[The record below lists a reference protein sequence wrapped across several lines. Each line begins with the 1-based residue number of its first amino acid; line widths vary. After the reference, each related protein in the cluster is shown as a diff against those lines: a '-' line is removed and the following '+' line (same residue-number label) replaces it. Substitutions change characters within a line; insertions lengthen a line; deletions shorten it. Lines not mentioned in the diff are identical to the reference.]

1 LFKHL
6 INRIVMAVK
15 SKMSTMNTRLVT
27 KTTTKSLGGPGGPDK
42 GKSVTTSKPVTVYGN
57 KELPTKNKYGENQ
70 GGWIYGEGDKPAR
83 KMTDAEIAKWRRDF
97 ERDTGKKIPANMEIA
112 ATTHSGRSQGFYLG
126 WKKPPPPA
134 PVPPKKQEPVVIG
147 KLPIKPSSSMSIKTK
162 KAELIKPKNE
172 MEVSAAIAKPTKKS
186 VPKKDSS
193 LFFSREATGRRKNV
207 ASGPFS
213 KNRGKYMKTKLT
225 LNYSGQSE
233 ANKAARKAAKA
244 ENRSTLGA
252 RLGYKKEEKL
262 ASAYERNKGIFDG
275 ETKGEM
281 KSAIK
286 SYKKSSTAGGKKL
299 DTSQKQAIKTGR
311 TAAKYVGK
319 LEKKKVKTFTPEAL
333 SRKTTVK
340 TQNTIQKAGR
350 KLNSG
355 KGDVVRVSTLPKG
368 QLGVTSTMKKGKMQ
382 AGKMRY

>member
-1 LFKHL
+1 
-6 INRIVMAVK
+6 
-15 SKMSTMNTRLVT
+15 
-27 KTTTKSLGGPGGPDK
+27 
-42 GKSVTTSKPVTVYGN
+42 
-57 KELPTKNKYGENQ
+57 
-70 GGWIYGEGDKPAR
+70 
-83 KMTDAEIAKWRRDF
+83 
-97 ERDTGKKIPANMEIA
+97 
-112 ATTHSGRSQGFYLG
+112 
-126 WKKPPPPA
+126 
-134 PVPPKKQEPVVIG
+134 
-147 KLPIKPSSSMSIKTK
+147 
-162 KAELIKPKNE
+162 
-172 MEVSAAIAKPTKKS
+172 
-186 VPKKDSS
+186 
-193 LFFSREATGRRKNV
+193 
-207 ASGPFS
+207 
-213 KNRGKYMKTKLT
+213 MKTKLT

-299 DTSQKQAIKTGR
+299 DASQKQAIKTGR

>member
-1 LFKHL
+1 
-6 INRIVMAVK
+6 MAVK

-27 KTTTKSLGGPGGPDK
+27 KTTTKSLGGPGGPSK

-57 KELPTKNKYGENQ
+57 KELPTKNKDGENQ
-70 GGWIYGEGDKPAR
+70 GGWLYGEDDKPAR
-83 KMTDAEIAKWRRDF
+83 KMTDAEIAKWRRQW

-112 ATTHSGRSQGFYLG
+112 ATTSTGRSQGFYLG

-162 KAELIKPKNE
+162 KAELVKPKNE
-172 MEVSAAIAKPTKKS
+172 MELPAAIAKPTRKK

-193 LFFSREATGRRKNV
+193 LFFVTEQKRRKAPNV
-207 ASGPFS
+207 TGPFS
-213 KNRGKYMKTKLT
+213 KNKYYRTSRDLMYT
-225 LNYSGQSE
+225 GQSE

-262 ASAYERNKGIFDG
+262 ASAYERNKGMFDG
-275 ETKGEM
+275 ETKREM

-286 SYKKSSTAGGKKL
+286 SYKTSKKAAGEKL
-299 DTSQKQAIKTGR
+299 DKYQKEAVKTGR

-319 LEKKKVKTFTPEAL
+319 LEKKKIKTFTPEAL

-340 TQNTIQKAGR
+340 TQDTIQKAGR

-355 KGDVVRVSTLPKG
+355 KGDVVDVITLSKG
-368 QLGVTSTMKKGKMQ
+368 RLGVTSTMKKGKMQ